1 MAELYAGRS
10 LTEQTSWSFLAL
22 MWGLV
27 ADVDLES
34 EACRC
39 FGAARFDVYSAVRVP
54 LSSAVLVPVP
64 SAVLVLVLLRGCVVL
79 RLLPLWLPH
88 LLVLLALLR
97 ALLPI
102 PSL

>member
-1 MAELYAGRS
+1 MAELYAGRP

-39 FGAARFDVYSAVRVP
+39 FGAARFDVYSAVRAQTAA
-54 LSSAVLVPVP
+54 LCCACAGASAF
-64 SAVLVLVLLRGCVVL
+64 GCVVS
-79 RLLPLWLPH
+79 
-88 LLVLLALLR
+88 LAAA
-97 ALLPI
+97 ALAASSGCVSACAASPDSV
-102 PSL
+102 SLQTLYGA

>member
-39 FGAARFDVYSAVRVP
+39 FGAARFDVYSAVRAL
-54 LSSAVLVPVP
+54 LSSAVFVLVP
-64 SAVLVLVLLRGCVVL
+64 LRLGCVVL
-79 RLLPLWLPH
+79 WLLLWLPH

>member
-1 MAELYAGRS
+1 MCLRPQGMAELYAGRS

-39 FGAARFDVYSAVRVP
+39 FGAARFDVYSAVRAP
-54 LSSAVLVPVP
+54 LSSAVLVPV
-64 SAVLVLVLLRGCVVL
+64 LLQAPASSPV
-79 RLLPLWLPH
+79 
-88 LLVLLALLR
+88 
-97 ALLPI
+97 
-102 PSL
+102 

>member
-1 MAELYAGRS
+1 MAELYAGRP

-39 FGAARFDVYSAVRVP
+39 FGAARFDVYSAVRAP
-54 LSSAVLVPVP
+54 LPSAVLVPVLLRV
-64 SAVLVLVLLRGCVVL
+64 AVLFLWLLL
-79 RLLPLWLPH
+79 LWLPH
-88 LLVLLALLR
+88 QPSFLR
-97 ALLPI
+97 APLLPI
-102 PSL
+102 PSLCKTTGA